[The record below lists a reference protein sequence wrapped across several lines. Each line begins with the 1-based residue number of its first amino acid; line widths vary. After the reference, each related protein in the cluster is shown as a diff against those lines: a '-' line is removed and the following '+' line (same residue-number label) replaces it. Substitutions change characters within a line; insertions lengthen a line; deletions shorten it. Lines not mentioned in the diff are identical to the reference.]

1 MSSTTNNRAVPQGG
15 SSVHRARIPGKPG
28 LWEAEI
34 GDGRLLRLTCLDP
47 SYRETEGLWLTP
59 GLFDLQLNGIAGTS
73 FVDASVS
80 VERLAQADERIR
92 ASGTA
97 WYCPTMVTR
106 DNATILSLCRT
117 FRNAW
122 EAGAIP
128 GAYALHLEG
137 PYISSEDGFRGVHQ
151 RQFTRDPDIRELE
164 QWQEASGGKVRIVTL
179 APERP
184 GSAAY
189 IVQAVRQG
197 VVIAIGHSNASEEDV
212 RGAAEAGARL
222 STHLFN
228 GCAPTIDRHRNPIY
242 AQLAEDRLFASFIAD
257 GHHIPLSTLKVAL
270 RAKGV
275 ARSILVSD
283 LAHLS
288 GLPDGEYEMEG
299 AAVVKRDGGL
309 FRKDAPILSG
319 AARSLAEDV
328 AILGAQP
335 EPGIEDAFLMATE
348 QPARLLGAESC
359 AVVREGIGQRLMLWE
374 WRRAKLAP
382 VERLGF

>member
-1 MSSTTNNRAVPQGG
+1 MSNTIGNRIVAAGAG
-15 SSVHRARIPGKPG
+15 AVHRARVPGKPG

-34 GDGRLLRLTCLDP
+34 GGGRLLRLTCLDP

-59 GLFDLQLNGIAGTS
+59 GLFDIQVNGIAGTS
-73 FVDASVS
+73 FVDANLS
-80 VERLAQADERIR
+80 VEQLAKADERIR
-92 ASGTA
+92 ATGTA
-97 WYCPTMVTR
+97 WYCPTLVTR
-106 DNATILSLCRT
+106 DNPTILSLCRT

-137 PYISSEDGFRGVHQ
+137 PFISSEDGFRGVHQ
-151 RQFTRDPDIRELE
+151 RRFTRDPDIGELQ

-179 APERP
+179 APERA
-184 GSAAY
+184 GSAAF
-189 IVQAVRQG
+189 IEQAARQG
-197 VVIAIGHSNASEEDV
+197 IVVSVGHSNASEEDV
-212 RGAAEAGARL
+212 RAAAEAGARL

-228 GCAPTIDRHRNPIY
+228 GCAPTINRHRNPIY
-242 AQLAEDRLFASFIAD
+242 SQLAEDRLFASFIAD

-288 GLPDGEYEMEG
+288 GLPDGDYEMEG

-309 FRKDAPILSG
+309 FRKDGPILSG

-335 EPGIEDAFLMATE
+335 EPGIEDTFLMATE
-348 QPARLLGAESC
+348 QPARLLGAEPC
-359 AVVREGIGQRLMLWE
+359 AIVREGNGQRLALWE
-374 WRRAKLAP
+374 WRRAKLGL

>member
-1 MSSTTNNRAVPQGG
+1 MSGTTGNRAAPPGAG
-15 SSVHRARIPGKPG
+15 SVHRVRVPGKPG

-34 GDGRLLRLTCLDP
+34 GGSRLLRLTCLDP
-47 SYRETEGLWLTP
+47 SYRETEGFWLTP
-59 GLFDLQLNGIAGTS
+59 GLFDIQINGIAGTS
-73 FVDASVS
+73 FVDAGLTI
-80 VERLAQADERIR
+80 EQLAKADERIR

-97 WYCPTMVTR
+97 WYCPTIVTR
-106 DNATILSLCRT
+106 DNETIVSLCRA

-122 EAGAIP
+122 EAGAMP
-128 GAYALHLEG
+128 GAYALHIEG
-137 PYISSEDGFRGVHQ
+137 PFISSEDGFRGVHQ
-151 RQFTRDPDIRELE
+151 RRFTRDADIRELA

-179 APERP
+179 APERA
-184 GSAAY
+184 GSVSFIGQAA
-189 IVQAVRQG
+189 RQG
-197 VVIAIGHSNASEEDV
+197 VVLSIGHSNAKEADV
-212 RGAAEAGARL
+212 RAAADAGARL

-299 AAVVKRDGGL
+299 AEVVKRDGGL
-309 FRKDAPILSG
+309 FRKDGPILSG
-319 AARSLAEDV
+319 AARTLAEDV

-348 QPARLLGAESC
+348 HPARLLGAESS
-359 AVVREGIGQRLMLWE
+359 AIVREGNGQRLALWE
-374 WRRAKLAP
+374 WRRAKLSL